1 MRLNIVLAVLAA
13 AVLSVFVVL
22 YFVIAVGSGGEAE
35 NGLSVEDQSPRIEQ
49 KPAETPKE
57 TAVETS
63 AQESQEEAPVS
74 YDAEAEESS
83 ASTDYSESAGS
94 TQPDAPQAAPKD
106 PLTVELEDALKEFAQ
121 LADSMR
127 SRFPDHPMAEF
138 VADVVGR
145 LSSELTSYDK
155 QLLRQNL
162 TREKR
167 IAKLKERA
175 EQIAEQAEEPDFDTE
190 DPALAASMEEIENF
204 FEANMPRK
212 LVTLLSL
219 DW

>member
-22 YFVIAVGSGGEAE
+22 YFVIAVGSGDKAE

-49 KPAETPKE
+49 KPAEKPKE

-63 AQESQEEAPVS
+63 AESQEEAPVS

-83 ASTDYSESAGS
+83 TPSDYSESAGS

-175 EQIAEQAEEPDFDTE
+175 EQITEQAGEPDFDTD
-190 DPALAASMEEIENF
+190 DPTVAASMEEIQNF